1 MRNFEA
7 ALESALFEHS
17 ENLHLR
23 QPTPKTDSLLASVM
37 KKLDA
42 NPGHMP
48 YTVLWT
54 GMDAIMRRF
63 GITEEEAKALARCQ
77 GAYKYHRDPDD
88 GQGGY
93 VINRAL
99 LKMNAGTPPPPAR
112 KIRTES
118 EEKKVECAACGGTGK
133 SSTGRPC
140 EPCRI
145 RKMSDVKK
153 K

>member
-1 MRNFEA
+1 MRNFA
-7 ALESALFEHS
+7 AELESVLFES
-17 ENLHLR
+17 PENLHLR
-23 QPTPKTDSLLASVM
+23 QPTPGTDSLLASVL

-48 YTVLWT
+48 YTALWT
-54 GMDAIMRRF
+54 GMDAIIHRF
-63 GITEEEAKALARCQ
+63 KLTEDEAKALARCQ
-77 GAYKYHRDPDD
+77 GAYKYQKDD
-88 GQGGY
+88 DQGGY
-93 VINRAL
+93 VIDRAL

-145 RKMSDVKK
+145 RKMRDVKK